1 MKYDMYYLGIDGG
14 GTKTLFTLCDNKGKV
29 ISTYRSG
36 SCYFLSLGEE
46 AITALI
52 KDGFE
57 KCTTGINK
65 NDVYTYCGMPS
76 VGEHDGVDSALA
88 HMKKTIGF
96 GIDFGNDVVC
106 AAAGSLMF
114 RPGIH
119 LIAGT
124 GSNAMGF
131 DLDGN
136 STRAG
141 GWGCEIGGDEASAYY
156 LAIEMF
162 HEFTKQSDYR
172 HPRTMLYDKI
182 REKFNLDSDFEI
194 CEYLVDKINMDRE
207 TIASHAVIATELYNM
222 GDSAAKTIFEN
233 AARELCEIACSI
245 KHRLNFGENADVS
258 YSGGVFKSGD
268 AILIPLRE
276 QLKACGMTLC
286 KPCAEPVIGSVL
298 LAARAMGEKNLE
310 IMKEN
315 LKNI

>member
-1 MKYDMYYLGIDGG
+1 MYYLGIDGG
-14 GTKTLFTLCDNKGKV
+14 GTKTLFTLCDNKGKI
-29 ISTYRSG
+29 ISTHRAG
-36 SCYFLSLGEE
+36 SCYFLALGEQ

-57 KCTTGINK
+57 KCTVGIDK

-76 VGEHDGVDSALA
+76 VGEHDGVDSALL
-88 HMKKTIGF
+88 HIQKTIGF
-96 GIDFGNDVVC
+96 GIEFGNDVVC

-156 LAIEMF
+156 LAIEML
-162 HEFTKQSDYR
+162 HEFTKQSDHR
-172 HPRTMLYDKI
+172 HPRTLLYDKI
-182 REKFNLDSDFEI
+182 REKFNLDNDFEI
-194 CEYLVDKINMDRE
+194 CEYLADEIKMDRE
-207 TIASHAVIATELYNM
+207 TIASHAIIATELYNM
-222 GDSAAKTIFEN
+222 GDSAIRTVFSK
-233 AARELCEIACSI
+233 AADELCETAYSI
-245 KHRLNFGENADVS
+245 KKRLNFGENADVS

-268 AILIPLRE
+268 AILVPLRE
-276 QLKACGMTLC
+276 KLKACGMTLC

-310 IMKEN
+310 VMKEN